1 MASAVHTHCGGMPC
15 GNSLRQSER
24 VDPIPS
30 VAARE
35 LCGIFAASQGK
46 QGSDTEL
53 ISVGCLKDSGSSLEE
68 WNIMGVQWSLRILE
82 ELSWEGKI
90 RFDPGVRSGTRG

>member
-1 MASAVHTHCGGMPC
+1 MWQ
-15 GNSLRQSER
+15 QSKAER

-46 QGSDTEL
+46 QGRDTEL

-82 ELSWEGKI
+82 ELPWEGKI
-90 RFDPGVRSGTRG
+90 RFDPGVRSGTCG